1 MTPHSS
7 PTVPPTPKQVNYA
20 RLIAARLNEAI
31 PWESAQDRRALS
43 DWISAHRETR
53 SPANRPTSRPVG
65 ATSRQVG
72 YAEKIARR
80 KRLNVP
86 EECFR
91 DAGLMSAWISHNR

>member
-1 MTPHSS
+1 MTPQAS
-7 PTVPPTPKQVNYA
+7 PPVLPTPKQVSYA
-20 RLIAARLNEAI
+20 RQIARRLNETI

-43 DWISAHRETR
+43 DWIAARQNTLRHRQADR
-53 SPANRPTSRPVG
+53 SPG

-72 YAEKIARR
+72 FAEAIARR

-91 DAGLMSAWISHNR
+91 DAGLMSRWIAHNR